1 MYIHDK
7 PLENNICS
15 VRNLFLTNVV
25 GQKEMLWV
33 TIWALLVGLCQ
44 SIGQRKKHHSKNNNK
59 NVFFFVLLFW
69 IYSFLLLL

>member
-1 MYIHDK
+1 MCFYVLNMYIHDK

-33 TIWALLVGLCQ
+33 TI
-44 SIGQRKKHHSKNNNK
+44 
-59 NVFFFVLLFW
+59 
-69 IYSFLLLL
+69 